1 MTNPS
6 LDYAFLRYFGVD
18 AAVEQRFHAF
28 YLPLLA
34 NYHRVLDLGCGMGG
48 FVKLLADVGHA
59 VTGVDSD
66 PGCVAAARSLGASIV
81 EADALEHLAGLP
93 ADSLDAIFSAHLV
106 EHLPYPVVLEVIH
119 LSYRALRP
127 GGRLLL
133 VTPNPRALI
142 SHLEFYH
149 QHFGHVAF
157 YQPELL
163 AFFMDFCGFA
173 RTQTGEN
180 PDTAPDR
187 VAPGHPLARVS
198 AASSSPF
205 PATEEILPRPA
216 AFWRRLV
223 WLPKL
228 WLVHWLV
235 RPYTDQLSWRLVQ
248 NEERL
253 TAWSAALSRPFE
265 CFAIGDKS

>member
-1 MTNPS
+1 MTHPS

-18 AAVEQRFHAF
+18 ATVEERFHSF

-34 NYHRVLDLGCGMGG
+34 DYHRVHDLGSGMGG
-48 FVKLLADVGHA
+48 FVKLLADTGHA
-59 VTGVDSD
+59 ATGVDAD
-66 PGCVAAARSLGASIV
+66 PDCVAAARSLGASIV
-81 EADALEHLAGLP
+81 EADVLEHLAGVE

-106 EHLPYPVVLEVIH
+106 EHLPYPAVLEVIR

-180 PDTAPDR
+180 PDTTPDR
-187 VAPGHPLARVS
+187 VAPGHFLTPPS
-198 AASSSPF
+198 APSPF
-205 PATEEILPRPA
+205 PAPDEILPHPSS
-216 AFWRRLV
+216 FWRRLV
-223 WLPKL
+223 WQPKM
-228 WLVHWLV
+228 WLARWLV
-235 RPYTDQLSWRLVQ
+235 RPYTDSLFWQMRQ
-248 NEERL
+248 NDERL
-253 TAWSAALSRPFE
+253 TAWSAALTRPFE
-265 CFAIGDKS
+265 CYAIGDKA